1 MNDADDG
8 IPEGGLH
15 YDLEEDNQDI
25 QELLDLGYEQLDAF
39 TNWVD
44 TSLELGPRI
53 AEQDCFNAEFLID
66 YLANHQRKSAA
77 NINEFELRWFLFSHY
92 IRKAS
97 AEEEIEER
105 LPESLQRFF
114 SFLRRE
120 HRELTPPW
128 VDSVLDDTAFYA
140 RRRREYALLDSEDE
154 RAWEVGFRNWCAELE
169 DDLDT
174 RCLWMPREIGDGL
187 EWSEVMAWREA
198 TLYQEANENWQRE
211 REQLLRSG
219 LDYEAARNQL
229 LDSYEGWLDT
239 PQARLEDETPRE
251 VVLAERLQRAEEE
264 LEPDTPDQEELY

>member
-1 MNDADDG
+1 MSDVGDD
-8 IPEGGLH
+8 IPEGGWH
-15 YDLEEDNQDI
+15 LENEENNQDI

-44 TSLELGPRI
+44 TTLELGPRI

-66 YLANHQRKSAA
+66 YLANQHRKSIT
-77 NINEFELRWFLFSHY
+77 NINEFELRWFMFSHY

-120 HRELTPPW
+120 HRELTPLW
-128 VDSVLDDTAFYA
+128 VDSVLDDTAFFA
-140 RRRREYALLDSEDE
+140 RRRREYAILDSQDE
-154 RAWEVGFRNWCAELE
+154 RAWEIGFRNWCAELE

-174 RCLWMPREIGDGL
+174 RCLWLPREIGDGQ
-187 EWSEVMAWREA
+187 EWSEVMGWREA

-211 REQLLRSG
+211 REQLLRDG
-219 LDYEAARNQL
+219 LDFESARTEL
-229 LDSYEGWLDT
+229 LDSYEAWLGT
-239 PQARLEDETPRE
+239 PQTRLDDENPRE
-251 VVLAERLQRAEEE
+251 VIQTERLERAEEE
-264 LEPDTPDQEELY
+264 QDSDEAQPEDVY